1 LLNHATNH
9 TQTRCKQFNKRMN
22 SRTEEII
29 NRFEKSWT
37 ETYDRYEMLIKN
49 GGFDKWIPIRD
60 LISEMKENGEWKY
73 FRIGTSMFTLIFS
86 RSVEFRLRTDQK
98 HVKIETLDFNDYEIT
113 MRDGDKL
120 YREYRITDLKDEKLT
135 KLLNTLKNTLVD

>member
-1 LLNHATNH
+1 
-9 TQTRCKQFNKRMN
+9 MN
-22 SRTEEII
+22 SRTEEIL

-37 ETYDRYEMLIKN
+37 ETYDRYEMLINN

-60 LISEMKENGEWKY
+60 LIAEMKENGEWKY

-98 HVKIETLDFNDYEIT
+98 HVKIETLDFNEYEIT
-113 MRDGDKL
+113 MRDGDNL
-120 YREYRITDLKDEKLT
+120 YREYRITDLKDEKLK

>member
-1 LLNHATNH
+1 
-9 TQTRCKQFNKRMN
+9 MN

-37 ETYDRYEMLIKN
+37 ETYERYEMLINN

-60 LISEMKENGEWKY
+60 LILEMKENGEWKY

-135 KLLNTLKNTLVD
+135 KLLNILKNTLAD